1 MNRDGN
7 KAILTIKD
15 VHDDDAGDITCELS
29 NRRGKETAT
38 AKLKVQ
44 SKYIVSL
51 CFHLFSEINRLTHL
65 PHFSSMSYV
74 GQAAA

>member
-1 MNRDGN
+1 MQPCMWNQNDYFYYFCRFKNGVELRPSGRVRMNRDGN
-7 KAILTIKD
+7 KAILTIND

-44 SKYIVSL
+44 S
-51 CFHLFSEINRLTHL
+51 
-65 PHFSSMSYV
+65 
-74 GQAAA
+74 